1 MRPHDVQKPLPRQ
14 LPVEQPQIAV
24 EQRPI
29 PFQEPHDALDNMWV
43 KPLANPYHRGIDGAV
58 QVQVRNLMLLQVGKP
73 FRQHQEQPPK
83 MLLVF
88 VLVDAVERKNK
99 GFRPMKESHHAMHV
113 LTLSS
118 LKDALYLQSS
128 IQTGQLHE
136 PPVIQEVI

>member
-1 MRPHDVQKPLPRQ
+1 
-14 LPVEQPQIAV
+14 
-24 EQRPI
+24 
-29 PFQEPHDALDNMWV
+29 
-43 KPLANPYHRGIDGAV
+43 
-58 QVQVRNLMLLQVGKP
+58 MLLQVGKP
-73 FRQHQEQPPK
+73 FRQHQEQPLK

-88 VLVDAVERKNK
+88 VLVHAVERKNK

-128 IQTGQLHE
+128 IHTGQLHE